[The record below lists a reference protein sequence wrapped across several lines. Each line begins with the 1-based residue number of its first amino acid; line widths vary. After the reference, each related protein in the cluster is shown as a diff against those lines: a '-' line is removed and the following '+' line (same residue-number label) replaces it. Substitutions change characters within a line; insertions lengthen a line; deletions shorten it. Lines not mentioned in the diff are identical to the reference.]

1 MRGNIRQRAKN
12 SWTITIELPKDEI
25 TGKRK
30 QKYYTV
36 RGNKKEA
43 EKFLTEKLR
52 ELDTGILIDTNKMRF
67 GDYLDYWKEKTFVN
81 LEITTAEG
89 YIQKIDKHIK
99 PYLANIY
106 LESLK
111 PLHLQNFY
119 EEKLKNGKLDGKG
132 GLSART
138 VLSIHR
144 IIHSALEQAVKWQL
158 VIRNVADA
166 VEPPK
171 AKKYEAKYL
180 TDKQTEE
187 LIKVC
192 KNSDIYIPIM
202 IAIYTGA
209 RRGEI
214 LGLNWSN
221 VNLDKGFI
229 KIIDNLCATQ
239 KGLIIKKP
247 KTNSGIRT
255 IAISNELIKVLK
267 QHKINQ
273 MKNKMRYGELYQENN
288 MVCCYEDGRLFNPKR
303 FSAKFHELLEKNNLP
318 IIRLHDLRHSHAS
331 LLVKLGIQPKEISQ
345 RLGHSNI
352 GITMDLYS
360 HLYEETDRKVADMFE
375 KLITA
380 NLRLTNG

>member
-25 TGKRK
+25 TNRRK

-36 RGNKKEA
+36 KGNKKEA

-52 ELDTGILIDTNKMRF
+52 ELDTGLLINTKKMKF
-67 GDYLDYWKEKTFVN
+67 GEYLDYWRDKTFNN
-81 LEITTAEG
+81 LEITTKEG

-99 PYLANIY
+99 PYLANIL
-106 LESLK
+106 LENLK

-138 VLSIHR
+138 VLALHR

-158 VIRNVADA
+158 VIRNVAEA

-171 AKKYEAKYL
+171 AKRYKANFL

-187 LIKVC
+187 LITTAQ
-192 KNSDIYIPIM
+192 NTDIYIPIM
-202 IAIYTGA
+202 IAIFTGA

-214 LGLNWSN
+214 LGLNWDN
-221 VNLDKGFI
+221 VDLEKGTI
-229 KIIDNLCATQ
+229 KIVDNLCAT
-239 KGLIIKKP
+239 KNGLIIKQP
-247 KTNSGIRT
+247 KTDSGIRT
-255 IAISNELIKVLK
+255 IAISESLVKILK
-267 QHKINQ
+267 KHKISQ
-273 MKNKMRYGELYQENN
+273 IKNKIRLGKKYEEHN
-288 MVCCYEDGRLFNPKR
+288 MVCCYGDGHLFNPKR
-303 FSAKFHELLEKNNLP
+303 FSAKFNELLQKNNLP
-318 IIRLHDLRHSHAS
+318 MVRFHDLRHSHAS
-331 LLVKLGIQPKEISQ
+331 LLVKMGVQPKEISS

-360 HLYEETDRKVADMFE
+360 HLYEETDREVANMFE
-375 KLITA
+375 KLI
-380 NLRLTNG
+380 NIKNG

>member
-1 MRGNIRQRAKN
+1 MRGHIKQRGN
-12 SWTITIELPKDEI
+12 TWSVIIELPKDTI
-25 TGKRK
+25 SNKRK
-30 QKYYTV
+30 QKWYTV
-36 RGNKKEA
+36 NGTKKDA

-52 ELDTGILIDTNKMRF
+52 ELDTGILIDTKKMKF
-67 GDYLDYWKEKTFVN
+67 GDYLDYWKDKTFNN
-81 LEITTAEG
+81 LEITTQEG

-99 PYLANIY
+99 PYLSNIY
-106 LESLK
+106 LEDLK

-119 EEKLKNGKLDGKG
+119 QEKLENGQLNNKG
-132 GLSART
+132 CLSSRT
-138 VLSIHR
+138 VLAMHR

-187 LIKVC
+187 LIKIAR
-192 KNSDIYIPIM
+192 KSDIYIPIM

-209 RRGEI
+209 RRGEV

-221 VNLDKGFI
+221 VNLEKGYI
-229 KIIDNLCATQ
+229 KIIDNLCAT
-239 KGLIIKKP
+239 KNGLIIKKP
-247 KTNSGIRT
+247 KTKSGIRT
-255 IAISNELIKVLK
+255 IAISQELIKVLK

-273 MKNKMRYGELYQENN
+273 IKNKLRLGELYKDNN
-288 MVCCYEDGRLFNPKR
+288 MVCCYEDGHLYNPKR
-303 FSAKFHELLEKNNLP
+303 FSAKFNELLKDNNLP

-331 LLVKLGIQPKEISQ
+331 LLVKLGVQPKEISQ

-360 HLYEETDRKVADMFE
+360 HLYEETDREIANMFD
-375 KLITA
+375 KLIKA
-380 NLRLTNG
+380 N

>member
-25 TGKRK
+25 TNKRR

-36 RGNKKEA
+36 KGSKKDA

-52 ELDTGILIDTNKMRF
+52 ELDTGLIIDTKKMKF
-67 GDYLDYWKEKTFVN
+67 GEYLDYWKDKTFNN
-81 LEITTAEG
+81 LEITTKEG

-99 PYLANIY
+99 PYLANIL
-106 LESLK
+106 LENLK

-138 VLSIHR
+138 VLALHR
-144 IIHSALEQAVKWQL
+144 IIHSALQQAVKWQL
-158 VIRNVADA
+158 VIRNVAEA

-171 AKKYEAKYL
+171 AKKYKASFL

-187 LIKVC
+187 LIAKAR
-192 KNSDIYIPIM
+192 NTDIYIPIM

-214 LGLNWSN
+214 LALNWNN
-221 VNLDKGFI
+221 VDLEKGII
-229 KIIDNLCATQ
+229 KIVDNLCATTN
-239 KGLIIKKP
+239 GLIIKQP

-255 IAISNELIKVLK
+255 IAISKSLVKILK
-267 QHKINQ
+267 NHKINQ
-273 MKNKMRYGELYQENN
+273 MKNKIRLGENYKDNN
-288 MVCCYEDGRLFNPKR
+288 MVCCYEDGHLFNPKR
-303 FSAKFHELLEKNNLP
+303 FSAKFNELLQGNNLP
-318 IIRLHDLRHSHAS
+318 IVRFHDLRHSHAS
-331 LLVKLGIQPKEISQ
+331 LLVKMGVQPKEISS

-360 HLYEETDRKVADMFE
+360 HLYEETDREVANMFE
-375 KLITA
+375 KLI
-380 NLRLTNG
+380 NVN

>member
-12 SWTITIELPKDEI
+12 SWTITIEMPKDTI

-36 RGNKKEA
+36 KGNKKEA
-43 EKFLTEKLR
+43 ERFLTEKLR
-52 ELDTGILIDTNKMRF
+52 ELDTGMLIDTKKMNF
-67 GDYLDYWKEKTFVN
+67 GEYLDYWKEKTFGN
-81 LEITTAEG
+81 LEITTKEG

-99 PYLANIY
+99 PYLANLY
-106 LESLK
+106 LEDLK

-119 EEKLKNGKLDGKG
+119 DEKLKNGNLNGKG

-138 VLSIHR
+138 VLSLHR

-158 VIRNVADA
+158 LIRNVADA

-171 AKKYEAKYL
+171 AKKFKAKYL

-187 LIKVC
+187 LIETAK
-192 KNSDIYIPIM
+192 KSDIYIPVM

-209 RRGEI
+209 RRGEV
-214 LGLNWSN
+214 LGLSWEN
-221 VNLDKGFI
+221 VNLEKGYI
-229 KIIDNLCATQ
+229 RIIDNLCAT
-239 KGLIIKKP
+239 KNGLVIKETKNN
-247 KTNSGIRT
+247 TSNRT
-255 IAISNELIKVLK
+255 IAISDTLIKILK
-267 QHKINQ
+267 MHKIKQ
-273 MKNKMRYGELYQENN
+273 MENKLRLGCFYHDNN
-288 MVCCYEDGRLFNPKR
+288 MVCCYEDGRMYNPKR

-318 IIRLHDLRHSHAS
+318 IIRFHDLRHSHAS
-331 LLVKLGIQPKEISQ
+331 LLVKLGVQPKEISQ

-360 HLYEETDRKVADMFE
+360 HLYEETDREVANIFD
-375 KLITA
+375 KLIKV
-380 NLRLTNG
+380 N

>member
-25 TGKRK
+25 TNKRR

-36 RGNKKEA
+36 KGSKKDA

-52 ELDTGILIDTNKMRF
+52 ELDTGLIIDTKKMKF
-67 GDYLDYWKEKTFVN
+67 GEYLDYWKDKTFNN
-81 LEITTAEG
+81 LEITTKEG

-99 PYLANIY
+99 PYLGNIL
-106 LESLK
+106 LENLK

-138 VLSIHR
+138 VLALHR
-144 IIHSALEQAVKWQL
+144 IIHSALQQAVKWQL
-158 VIRNVADA
+158 VIRNVAEA

-171 AKKYEAKYL
+171 AKKYKASFL

-187 LIKVC
+187 LIAKAR
-192 KNSDIYIPIM
+192 NTDIYIPIM

-214 LGLNWSN
+214 LGLNWNN
-221 VNLDKGFI
+221 VDLEKGII
-229 KIIDNLCATQ
+229 KIVDNLCATTN
-239 KGLIIKKP
+239 GLIIKQP

-255 IAISNELIKVLK
+255 IAISKSLVKILK
-267 QHKINQ
+267 NHKINQ
-273 MKNKMRYGELYQENN
+273 MKNKIRLGESYKENN
-288 MVCCYEDGRLFNPKR
+288 MVCCYEDGHLFNPKR
-303 FSAKFHELLEKNNLP
+303 FSAKFNELLQGNNLP
-318 IIRLHDLRHSHAS
+318 MVRFHDLRHSHAS
-331 LLVKLGIQPKEISQ
+331 LLVKMGVQPKEISS

-360 HLYEETDRKVADMFE
+360 HLYEETDREVANMFE
-375 KLITA
+375 KLI
-380 NLRLTNG
+380 NVN